1 MSAYVAAKMASWGL
15 MKCYAKELALL
26 GIRCNSVSPGL
37 METPYSNEISIRA
50 KKIEE
55 ATNPM
60 RRICT
65 PKDVAR
71 SVVFLATSSFINGV
85 NLPVTGGQRMP

>member
-1 MSAYVAAKMASWGL
+1 
-15 MKCYAKELALL
+15 
-26 GIRCNSVSPGL
+26 
-37 METPYSNEISIRA
+37 METPYSSEISIRA

-60 RRICT
+60 RRICN
-65 PKDVAR
+65 PDDVAR
-71 SVVFLATSSFINGV
+71 AILFLSTASFVNGT